1 MRRKPELSRPY
12 TVEEL
17 LGLWLSH
24 ELSGTTSRSNPD
36 PDRLYRDANER
47 KTAEAEYAHTRVNET
62 LGRAATPVLRWVL
75 LEHNPEARLPWMP
88 WLRPSEPRAH
98 ALKRLSWTR
107 WEACES
113 PPVEVWK
120 WALTALRER
129 QESPD
134 AILKLRAF
142 ELA

>member
-36 PDRLYRDANER
+36 PDRLYRDGRER
-47 KTAEAEYAHTRVNET
+47 RTDEAAHVHTQVGET
-62 LGRAATPVLRWVL
+62 VGRHALPVLRWVM
-75 LEHNPEARLPWMP
+75 LEHNSEARLRFMP
-88 WLRPSEPRAH
+88 WIRPGETRAAALR
-98 ALKRLSWTR
+98 RLR
-107 WEACES
+107 WEAWGALDC
-113 PPVEVWK
+113 PPSGIWRE
-120 WALTALRER
+120 AMAALRER